1 VPTVTSFKQ
10 IKVDPSFN
18 WKSTKVISINVEALN
33 PELDITNTLFVKS
46 ESGEVLLTKLHKM
59 NESYTANL
67 TVPLK
72 TTKVIVN
79 FGSIGK
85 TVSINNGSAVI
96 NFIKTKLE
104 TNMKKIFLFA
114 VTVVL
119 LSVNILNAQTILNGE
134 NNNIEEYNYL
144 CWQIPKSINNAENE
158 ELVIAGKYSFET
170 TPLNTNTLTG
180 AYIKSPWLTG
190 GTGNV
195 N

>member
-1 VPTVTSFKQ
+1 MKKEYFLAVALLALIQVTFTSCKKLEDVEPKTVIVPTVTSFKQ

-79 FGSIGK
+79 FGSIVK

-96 NFIKTKLE
+96 NFIK
-104 TNMKKIFLFA
+104 N
-114 VTVVL
+114 
-119 LSVNILNAQTILNGE
+119 
-134 NNNIEEYNYL
+134 
-144 CWQIPKSINNAENE
+144 
-158 ELVIAGKYSFET
+158 
-170 TPLNTNTLTG
+170 
-180 AYIKSPWLTG
+180 
-190 GTGNV
+190 
-195 N
+195 

>member
-1 VPTVTSFKQ
+1 MKKEYFLAVALLALIQVTFTSCKKLEDVEPKTVIVPTVTSFKQ

-59 NESYTANL
+59 NESYTANI

-79 FGSIGK
+79 FGSIVK

-96 NFIKTKLE
+96 NFIK
-104 TNMKKIFLFA
+104 N
-114 VTVVL
+114 
-119 LSVNILNAQTILNGE
+119 
-134 NNNIEEYNYL
+134 
-144 CWQIPKSINNAENE
+144 
-158 ELVIAGKYSFET
+158 
-170 TPLNTNTLTG
+170 
-180 AYIKSPWLTG
+180 
-190 GTGNV
+190 
-195 N
+195 